1 MNLRKKV
8 SNRVLSGDFLKKIQ
22 KKYDLAT
29 CIQTL
34 EHLINPQKFFIKVKK
49 ILNANGYL
57 FIEVPD
63 SDFPRFDQLPDYYV
77 FDHLF
82 HFTEKNLSNMLE
94 NHGFEIISISH
105 IDNKKDSGNPFRVLR
120 ILAKK
125 SLKFKK
131 ILY

>member
-1 MNLRKKV
+1 M
-8 SNRVLSGDFLKKIQ
+8 
-22 KKYDLAT
+22 
-29 CIQTL
+29 
-34 EHLINPQKFFIKVKK
+34 
-49 ILNANGYL
+49 
-57 FIEVPD
+57 PD

-82 HFTEKNLSNMLE
+82 HFTEKNLSNILE

-120 ILAKK
+120 ILARK

-131 ILY
+131 RYYIDHLYLKILKKTLKNYRVNHKHYLKEFKKNYKD